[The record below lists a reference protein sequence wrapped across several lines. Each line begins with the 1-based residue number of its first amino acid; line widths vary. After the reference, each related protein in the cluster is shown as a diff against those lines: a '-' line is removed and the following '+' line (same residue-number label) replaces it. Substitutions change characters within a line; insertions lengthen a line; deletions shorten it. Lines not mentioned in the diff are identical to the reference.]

1 MCPRCGTENPA
12 DKLFCQNCDWRL
24 DMEFRPERASMAV
37 QLSIATFA
45 IGALSI
51 VCLVLGDTELV
62 AALLGAV
69 ALVLGGYSF
78 NIARIR
84 GAGKTYVLLSGIGL
98 FMGIF
103 GFLLGFVDIAGGF

>member
-1 MCPRCGTENPA
+1 
-12 DKLFCQNCDWRL
+12 
-24 DMEFRPERASMAV
+24 MEFRPERASMAV

-51 VCLVLGDTELV
+51 ICLVLGDTELV

-103 GFLLGFVDIAGGF
+103 GFLLGFVDIAGGLRWRSIAASTSSKGWEP